1 MRVIKKKFK
10 HVNNLRK
17 VFFLQSWCNL
27 HQFENKNIMFFSDG
41 VWLIGSFAFI
51 GSCAFLT
58 SKLMNSFLHVDE
70 FGAIPVVMLSF
81 IVAIGAYYA
90 TDRCFSAL
98 GTN

>member
-1 MRVIKKKFK
+1 M
-10 HVNNLRK
+10 NNLRK
-17 VFFLQSWCNL
+17 VFFCKVGVTYTNL
-27 HQFENKNIMFFSDG
+27 KIKILCFSQMEYG
-41 VWLIGSFAFI
+41 SLVSGSFAFI
-51 GSCAFLT
+51 GSCTFLT